1 MMVTH
6 SKESNFELEHGK
18 LVTQKKELINSRMI
32 SSTDDRMG
40 AMAVETCISWLVGDW
55 EAR

>member
-1 MMVTH
+1 MMVTC
-6 SKESNFELEHGK
+6 SKEGNFELEHGK
-18 LVTQKKELINSRMI
+18 LVTQKKELINSQMI
-32 SSTDDRMG
+32 SSTDDRKG